1 MHPFSILTLGI
12 FVAGYTTARWDL
24 VTRLY
29 ELAIFAWEYQ
39 VAVRAAKGAIALTAL
54 FFIVVL
60 PVYLLAKKET
70 HLVGSTRRI
79 DSRLQAKTFAQHPR
93 RPGIAVILVMVEH
106 DGLMRV
112 FWPTD
117 IRSSDRP
124 GVVVGW
130 RNSTLDVFVVAVLDD
145 VDPRNVDIHLK
156 SNSFFRSGPHSSDR
170 IYELCGHS
178 SMHVLGVSNATNYAL
193 VDPSWVCATTSASRE
208 PRIICAKASSV
219 QLILYD
225 RPRPKGMQYI
235 SLNPISLALGDK
247 WYALDDGKG
256 DGPEG
261 EEERHEKQNREAR
274 LKLVNKLKQH
284 SIINRPASARD
295 KALGKVVHQV
305 NWSWELEQTLQNNA
319 GKLGP
324 RPKRS
329 LSVSERVV
337 ESTAAVRNYILMQ
350 LWNAFVIYIFPII
363 RKGFVML
370 LFVHRAMAEMLLI
383 VLEFR
388 MKPGYAAVKDV
399 SATAQQIEIRLLQF
413 CYWPMQYITLRQRKM
428 DWASVTTS
436 HPDYIRFYN
445 SLWLVANDVII
456 GIAIGSYII
465 ENADWV
471 SIKINDLLRVYTVDA
486 LQSSISWLMG
496 WPAGL
501 KLNGELASFLG
512 ALFLWVITYWSNC
525 IDALAPALP
534 KVVWFIGFSSFAGAS
549 MPLAMLSDLLS
560 ALTVHIYSFYLASA
574 RIYHWQLTI
583 LQSLFHLFR
592 GKKHNVL
599 RNRID
604 SCDYDLDQ
612 LLVGTILF
620 TLLSFLL
627 PTVGVFYLN
636 FAIARMIIISMKA
649 GFDTLLSCLNHFPLF
664 ALMLRVKDSR
674 RLPGGIRFELRDA
687 HDNRPPSLNVDE
699 PPTSV
704 IYLKSVPLSFKAM
717 FNQYFQMGGR
727 IRKHYLSPR
736 VFLCLLTGQFVPP
749 INRRNLYSL
758 QYSMLPARRATMWE
772 MWEALNAETPQKKPF
787 QLPNIPPL
795 TNGGGRRG
803 LNGRLRD
810 QIEELK
816 SISTVAG
823 ERQEAIDHILAG
835 ISKIQNEVADVA
847 DTTPA
852 YDRKQ
857 YSEAIKGLQE
867 KLSDTTAALAP
878 KSRFQF
884 KRTVKHVD
892 MGAPENDP
900 RLLSGS
906 YSRNQHQ
913 PTVPSGMAKLG
924 DEADDELREL
934 PSERDYNAELSRPS
948 AASIRKPSFSA
959 AKTIGIS
966 NQTGLHIIL
975 PSSAAMAT
983 ASGSLTDLTGCIVDM
998 SIPTS
1003 QGHAFPGLA
1012 MRAIKKSLI
1021 VAGRNVDIYLHCT
1034 SHPIIEDCSGLR
1046 FAPLP
1051 ACYMTEADKAAEN
1064 QWDQVDDFKWLKA
1077 GHSPNW
1083 TTMSD
1088 AQILSNDVWTKVVPG
1103 QPGAS
1108 VDETLAKLGIS
1119 PR

>member
-1 MHPFSILTLGI
+1 MHPFSVLTLGI
-12 FVAGYTTARWDL
+12 FVAGYITARWDL

-39 VAVRAAKGAIALTAL
+39 VAIRAAKGAIALTVL
-54 FFIVVL
+54 FFIVIF

-70 HLVGSTRRI
+70 HL
-79 DSRLQAKTFAQHPR
+79 HPR
-93 RPGIAVILVMVEH
+93 QPGIAVTLVMVEH

-117 IRSSDRP
+117 IRVSERP

-130 RNSTLDVFVVAVLDD
+130 RNSTLDVFVVAILDD
-145 VDPRNVDIHLK
+145 VDPRNVEIHLR
-156 SNSFFRSGPHSSDR
+156 SNTFFRSGPHSSSR
-170 IYELCGHS
+170 IYELCGHA
-178 SMHVLGVSNATNYAL
+178 SMHVLGLSNATNHAL
-193 VDPSWVCATTSASRE
+193 VDSSWVCATTSASRE
-208 PRIICAKASSV
+208 PRITCAKASSV

-247 WYALDDGKG
+247 WYASDDGKG
-256 DGPEG
+256 DGSEG
-261 EEERHEKQNREAR
+261 EEERRERQHQEAK

-284 SIINRPASARD
+284 SIIIRSASARD
-295 KALGKVVHQV
+295 KALEKVVHQV
-305 NWSWELEQTLQNNA
+305 NWSWELEQTLQKNV

-324 RPKRS
+324 RPKRG

-337 ESTAAVRNYILMQ
+337 ESTTAMRNYILMQ
-350 LWNAFVIYIFPII
+350 LWIAFVIYIFPFI

-370 LFVHRAMAEMLLI
+370 LFLHRAMAEMLLL

-388 MKPGYAAVKDV
+388 IKPGYAALKDV

-428 DWASVTTS
+428 DWASVNTS

-471 SIKINDLLRVYTVDA
+471 SAKVNDLLRVYTVDA

-534 KVVWFIGFSSFAGAS
+534 KLVWFIGFSSFAGAS

-627 PTVGVFYLN
+627 PTVGVFYIN
-636 FAIARMIIISMKA
+636 FAIARMMIISMKA

-687 HDNRPPSLNVDE
+687 HHNRPLNLNVNE

-717 FNQYFQMGGR
+717 FDQYFQMAER

-772 MWEALNAETPQKKPF
+772 MWRALNAQIPQKKLF

-803 LNGRLRD
+803 GVNGR
-810 QIEELK
+810 I
-816 SISTVAG
+816 
-823 ERQEAIDHILAG
+823 
-835 ISKIQNEVADVA
+835 
-847 DTTPA
+847 
-852 YDRKQ
+852 
-857 YSEAIKGLQE
+857 
-867 KLSDTTAALAP
+867 
-878 KSRFQF
+878 
-884 KRTVKHVD
+884 
-892 MGAPENDP
+892 
-900 RLLSGS
+900 
-906 YSRNQHQ
+906 
-913 PTVPSGMAKLG
+913 VP
-924 DEADDELREL
+924 
-934 PSERDYNAELSRPS
+934 N
-948 AASIRKPSFSA
+948 
-959 AKTIGIS
+959 
-966 NQTGLHIIL
+966 
-975 PSSAAMAT
+975 
-983 ASGSLTDLTGCIVDM
+983 
-998 SIPTS
+998 
-1003 QGHAFPGLA
+1003 
-1012 MRAIKKSLI
+1012 
-1021 VAGRNVDIYLHCT
+1021 
-1034 SHPIIEDCSGLR
+1034 
-1046 FAPLP
+1046 
-1051 ACYMTEADKAAEN
+1051 
-1064 QWDQVDDFKWLKA
+1064 
-1077 GHSPNW
+1077 
-1083 TTMSD
+1083 
-1088 AQILSNDVWTKVVPG
+1088 
-1103 QPGAS
+1103 
-1108 VDETLAKLGIS
+1108 
-1119 PR
+1119 